1 MVNNFFFGLI
11 LNMPHFLL
19 RTIQFDVYLCA
30 YVCCMND
37 GGGGGSVHSCVCP
50 DWLEVVCIGRISYT
64 FQIKIMSATK
74 LWWCVW
80 EINQTSPKNFHMP
93 QRCDGLERA

>member
-1 MVNNFFFGLI
+1 
-11 LNMPHFLL
+11 MPHLLL
-19 RTIQFDVYLCA
+19 RTIKIDIYLCA

-37 GGGGGSVHSCVCP
+37 GGGGSVHSCVCP

-80 EINQTSPKNFHMP
+80 EINQTSPKKPAHAAELWRTRKSM
-93 QRCDGLERA
+93 RREEVVDRE